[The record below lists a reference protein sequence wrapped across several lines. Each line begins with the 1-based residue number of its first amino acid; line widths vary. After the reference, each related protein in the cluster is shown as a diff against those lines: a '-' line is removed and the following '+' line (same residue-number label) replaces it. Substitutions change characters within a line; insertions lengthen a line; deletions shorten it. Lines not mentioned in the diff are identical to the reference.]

1 MRVASTASVGPCRR
15 SLAEAHFSD
24 MILEHCR
31 LGADMVVC
39 AGVQGTIDSR
49 VEPGMPEIMHMT
61 VMAESKLDIVPL
73 TKHIGAEI
81 RGLDLR
87 EKPDDATIKAI
98 YQAWLD
104 HIVIIF
110 PDQKLSQEDLIR
122 VTGYFGEQGMPRRP
136 PKFFPKGYA
145 KILPGIM
152 LISNIRENGEPI
164 GALPD
169 GEMMFHHDMIHSE
182 LPDKATLLLSVEIP
196 SAGGNTL
203 FASGYAAYDTL
214 DPAVRNRLEGRLAIH
229 HYNYGSTQRGDSKGT
244 EAFGECKHPV
254 FRTHEDTN
262 RKAVYVN
269 RLMTVGVEG
278 IPQDEANQ
286 LLNAVFDHAEKPE
299 FVYEHVWRVGDL
311 LLWDNRCSSHART
324 DFPSSERRLMLR
336 TTVKGAVKP
345 Y

>member
-1 MRVASTASVGPCRR
+1 MNV
-15 SLAEAHFSD
+15 LAK
-24 MILEHCR
+24 
-31 LGADMVVC
+31 
-39 AGVQGTIDSR
+39 TK
-49 VEPGMPEIMHMT
+49 T
-61 VMAESKLDIVPL
+61 KLDVVPL

-81 RGLDLR
+81 RGIDLR
-87 EKPDDATIKAI
+87 ERPDDETIRAI

-104 HIVIIF
+104 HLVIIF
-110 PDQKLSQEDLIR
+110 PGQQLAQEDLLR
-122 VTGYFGEQGMPRRP
+122 ATTFFGENGGLSRP
-136 PKFFPKGYA
+136 AKEAPKGFA
-145 KILPGIM
+145 SMLPGIM

-182 LPDKATLLLSVEIP
+182 VPSKATMLYSVEIP
-196 SAGGNTL
+196 STGGNTL

-214 DPAVRNRLEGRLAIH
+214 DPAVRDKLEGRKAQH
-229 HYNYGSTQRGDSKGT
+229 HYNYGSVQKGDNKGT
-244 EAFGECKHPV
+244 VSFGECVHPV
-254 FRTHEDTN
+254 FRTNEDTG

-269 RLMTVGVEG
+269 RLMSIGVEG
-278 IPQDEANQ
+278 MPQAESEP

-324 DFPSSERRLMLR
+324 DFPSTERRLMWR
-336 TTVKGAVKP
+336 TTVKGTVRP